1 MKLLKFRAWLE
12 KEKKMINVEQLDC
25 LLDGKPIVCQSDN
38 GSPPF
43 FNLGE
48 LPIMQYIGS
57 EDINGKEMYEGDILK
72 IDKEENVAILYDEN
86 NCCFTLNTDSDF
98 NPCLSRYEVIGNI
111 YQNPEFLNNLDTI

>member
-1 MKLLKFRAWLE
+1 MKLLKFRAWLGE
-12 KEKKMINVEQLDC
+12 EKKMINVEQLDC

-48 LPIMQYIGS
+48 LPIMQYIGK
-57 EDINGKEMYEGDILK
+57 DKYGKDMYKSDILK
-72 IDKEENVAILYDEN
+72 INEEENAAIVYDEN
-86 NCCFTLNTDSDF
+86 NCCFTLNTDFDF

-111 YQNPEFLNNLDTI
+111 YENPGLLK